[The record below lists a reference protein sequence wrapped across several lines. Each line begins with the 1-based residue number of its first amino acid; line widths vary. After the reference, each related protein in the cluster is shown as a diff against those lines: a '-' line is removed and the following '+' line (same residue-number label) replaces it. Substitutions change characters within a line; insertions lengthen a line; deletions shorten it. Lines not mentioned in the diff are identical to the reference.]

1 MRRFSSQIVQ
11 KFDIGVKQ
19 ISNAFKFSK
28 KNKIKTPTLYT
39 TTQLQD
45 AFDKPEIQ
53 QLL

>member
-28 KNKIKTPTLYT
+28 KKLNKNTSAIYYDT
-39 TTQLQD
+39 
-45 AFDKPEIQ
+45 AVGRI
-53 QLL
+53 